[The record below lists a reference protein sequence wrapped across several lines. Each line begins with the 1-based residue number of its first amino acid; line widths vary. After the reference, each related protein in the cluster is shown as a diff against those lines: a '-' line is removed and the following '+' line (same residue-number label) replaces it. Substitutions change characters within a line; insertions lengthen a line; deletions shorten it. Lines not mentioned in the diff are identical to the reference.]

1 MAHLKARL
9 LAIVLILLFGG
20 MMYYN
25 WHQLQTEGK
34 YSLKMAGFAPLGIV
48 GGLFLLIFPSKAGKP
63 ETTADKLLVMAV
75 FVLGLAAGLVNWYLM
90 DPGFFG
96 R

>member
-9 LAIVLILLFGG
+9 LAVVLILLFGG

-34 YSLKMAGFAPLGIV
+34 YSLKMAGFGPLGIV

-75 FVLGLAAGLVNWYLM
+75 FILGLAAGLVNWYLM